1 MKRRGLMTKTKGLK
15 SGAYAMERQGESAE
29 ITMYGEIVRERP
41 LNWWGEPE
49 QGDFII
55 QGDFLR
61 DLQELAG
68 VKKITLRMHSIG
80 GDVLVGLLIHNRL
93 RELARAGVQLCCVID
108 GAAMSAASVIMCAC
122 DDVLINPC
130 SLVMVHKCW
139 GRLWG
144 GFNADELRELADEYD
159 AHDKAMI
166 AAYQRK
172 CGLSADELTSMMSD
186 TTYMTGEEALEKGF
200 ADKLLEGA
208 KPLQIAA
215 SANRKRLF
223 VNGRAFCAQV
233 PAAFNI
239 PVIEPE
245 AKKQIERGQKKMAGN
260 LKELREEYPELVAEL
275 EQTVL
280 AQAGQEKS
288 AAAEAERCRLQEI
301 DKVAA
306 LFDAELVRA
315 AKYGEQACTAQELA
329 YRAAQ
334 AAAEKRQSFLR
345 DWQGDIMQSG
355 AAQVGALP
363 NNEPTM
369 AENLSPEQRMAQ
381 ARAEVKA
388 LLGKEKQ

>member
-1 MKRRGLMTKTKGLK
+1 MTKTKGLK
-15 SGAYAMERQGESAE
+15 SDAYAMERQGESAE

-200 ADKLLEGA
+200 ADKLLEEA

-355 AAQVGALP
+355 AAQVGTLP
-363 NNEPTM
+363 NNEPTV

>member
-1 MKRRGLMTKTKGLK
+1 MTKTKGLK
-15 SGAYAMERQGESAE
+15 SDAYAMERQGESAE

-200 ADKLLEGA
+200 ADKLL
-208 KPLQIAA
+208 
-215 SANRKRLF
+215 
-223 VNGRAFCAQV
+223 
-233 PAAFNI
+233 
-239 PVIEPE
+239 
-245 AKKQIERGQKKMAGN
+245 
-260 LKELREEYPELVAEL
+260 
-275 EQTVL
+275 
-280 AQAGQEKS
+280 
-288 AAAEAERCRLQEI
+288 
-301 DKVAA
+301 
-306 LFDAELVRA
+306 
-315 AKYGEQACTAQELA
+315 
-329 YRAAQ
+329 
-334 AAAEKRQSFLR
+334 
-345 DWQGDIMQSG
+345 
-355 AAQVGALP
+355 
-363 NNEPTM
+363 
-369 AENLSPEQRMAQ
+369 
-381 ARAEVKA
+381 
-388 LLGKEKQ
+388 

>member
-1 MKRRGLMTKTKGLK
+1 
-15 SGAYAMERQGESAE
+15 
-29 ITMYGEIVRERP
+29 
-41 LNWWGEPE
+41 
-49 QGDFII
+49 
-55 QGDFLR
+55 
-61 DLQELAG
+61 
-68 VKKITLRMHSIG
+68 
-80 GDVLVGLLIHNRL
+80 
-93 RELARAGVQLCCVID
+93 
-108 GAAMSAASVIMCAC
+108 
-122 DDVLINPC
+122 
-130 SLVMVHKCW
+130 
-139 GRLWG
+139 
-144 GFNADELRELADEYD
+144 
-159 AHDKAMI
+159 
-166 AAYQRK
+166 
-172 CGLSADELTSMMSD
+172 
-186 TTYMTGEEALEKGF
+186 
-200 ADKLLEGA
+200 
-208 KPLQIAA
+208 
-215 SANRKRLF
+215 
-223 VNGRAFCAQV
+223 
-233 PAAFNI
+233 
-239 PVIEPE
+239 
-245 AKKQIERGQKKMAGN
+245 MAGN

-334 AAAEKRQSFLR
+334 AAAEKRQSFL
-345 DWQGDIMQSG
+345 GDIMQSG